1 MRTKTFDAVKL
12 MRELR
17 DKLSQEMER
26 MTPEE
31 RTRYISEKAAST
43 DLAKKLAEDDKHA
56 AQQAGAAGRPAA
68 DRHRVWP
75 NAGDE

>member
-1 MRTKTFDAVKL
+1 MTTKTFDAVKL

-31 RTRYISEKAAST
+31 RLRYVRARAAST
-43 DLAKKLAEDDKHA
+43 SLGKAITQVKNDA
-56 AQQAGAAGRPAA
+56 AQQADAA
-68 DRHRVWP
+68 DRP
-75 NAGDE
+75 SAGR

>member
-17 DKLSQEMER
+17 DRLSQEMEP

-31 RTRYISEKAAST
+31 RVRYIWEKAAST
-43 DLAKKLAEDDKHA
+43 GLAKKFAEDNQDTA
-56 AQQAGAAGRPAA
+56 EQGDATDRPSAGR
-68 DRHRVWP
+68 
-75 NAGDE
+75 

>member
-17 DKLSQEMER
+17 DISQEMER

-31 RTRYISEKAAST
+31 RVRYISEKAAST
-43 DLAKKLAEDDKHA
+43 DLAKKLAEDGKDA
-56 AQQAGAAGRPAA
+56 AQQADATDRPSAGR
-68 DRHRVWP
+68 
-75 NAGDE
+75 

>member
-17 DKLSQEMER
+17 DRLSQEMER

-31 RTRYISEKAAST
+31 RVRYISEKAAST
-43 DLAKKLAEDDKHA
+43 DLAKKLAEDGKDA
-56 AQQAGAAGRPAA
+56 AQQADAA
-68 DRHRVWP
+68 DL
-75 NAGDE
+75 G

>member
-17 DKLSQEMER
+17 DTLSQEMER

-31 RTRYISEKAAST
+31 RVGYISEKAAASG
-43 DLAKKLAEDDKHA
+43 LVKRLAEDDNDA
-56 AQQAGAAGRPAA
+56 VQQADAA
-68 DRHRVWP
+68 DRP
-75 NAGDE
+75 SAGL